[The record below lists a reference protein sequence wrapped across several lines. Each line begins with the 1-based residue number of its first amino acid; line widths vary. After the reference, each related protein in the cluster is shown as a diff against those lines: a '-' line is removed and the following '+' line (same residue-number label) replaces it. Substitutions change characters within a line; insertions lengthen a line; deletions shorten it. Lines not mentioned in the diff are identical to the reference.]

1 VRRAWTQSVFRALA
15 WGGKVDQ
22 KVDDDVAVKL
32 VQMNYRHTSIS
43 TGSMLIAAEQ
53 AGWDADAPPFRK
65 MLDLLGDQSSIEG
78 GLYAL
83 GTALLREVWRRPLLD
98 QRKELVTLR
107 VATRLVSLRNG
118 PYLITRLIQE
128 TDEIFGLD
136 IVNARRV
143 RTIVQ
148 GLLETRKPTIII
160 P

>member
-1 VRRAWTQSVFRALA
+1 
-15 WGGKVDQ
+15 
-22 KVDDDVAVKL
+22 
-32 VQMNYRHTSIS
+32 
-43 TGSMLIAAEQ
+43 MLIAAEQ